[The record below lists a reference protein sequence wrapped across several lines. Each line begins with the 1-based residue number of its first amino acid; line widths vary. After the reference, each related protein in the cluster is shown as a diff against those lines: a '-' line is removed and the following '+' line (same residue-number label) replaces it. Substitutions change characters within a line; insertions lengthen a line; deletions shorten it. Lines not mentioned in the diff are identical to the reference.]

1 MWAIITSLFV
11 IIAFAVLILQ
21 YSKRL
26 PIKQIFRIS
35 AITMVVLAVVLVGKG
50 FSALQ
55 EAGAIEMN
63 LLSDWIRFEPLGI
76 YPTMQSVG
84 AQLLTLIL
92 TIGIWVYMER
102 PRQILS
108 TVKSDE

>member
-1 MWAIITSLFV
+1 MLR
-11 IIAFAVLILQ
+11 

-35 AITMVVLAVVLVGKG
+35 AVTMVVLAVILVGKG

-55 EAGAIEMN
+55 EAGFIGMN
-63 LLSDWIRFEPLGI
+63 LLSDWVRFEPLGI

-84 AQLLTLIL
+84 AQLLTLTLIVGMW
-92 TIGIWVYMER
+92 IYIER
-102 PRQILS
+102 PKQSLS
-108 TVKSDE
+108 VVKSEKQKNN